1 MTLVSGGLILFGINV
16 ELRLYSMKTRLLLKK
31 TQIYEH
37 GFGEKNDICFIE
49 CNAEIAQKGGP
60 SDTYPALQDAILE
73 FGERSWSL
81 VDESTP
87 LPISK
92 TLVMVQ
98 SDPTRTPTQLIRID
112 VR

>member
-1 MTLVSGGLILFGINV
+1 MSIASV
-16 ELRLYSMKTRLLLKK
+16 KK
-31 TQIYEH
+31 M
-37 GFGEKNDICFIE
+37 FFFVFE

-60 SDTYPALQDAILE
+60 SDTYPALQEAILAH
-73 FGERSWSL
+73 GGHSWTLVATRERSWTL

-87 LPISK
+87 PPISK